1 MIERPLDLDAIAAFV
16 CIAEL
21 DSFTRAAEA
30 MRTTQAA
37 ISLKLKRLEARLGCR
52 LVERTPRY
60 VRLSA
65 RGAAFLEHARELL
78 EAQDRALAEFAGTRQ
93 RLTIG
98 ISDHVAGPELPAL
111 IARMNAQD
119 PQLLIDIRIGSSG
132 DLIQSFDRRELDT
145 VIVRLHNGRSDGEI
159 LTEEKFGW
167 FAAPSWRHRAGEPL
181 PVATLAEP
189 CGVRAMAAKLL
200 DAAGVPW
207 TEIFVGGGVAAV
219 AAAVTA
225 GLGVA
230 ALAPR
235 MLPFGAI
242 DVGPK
247 LGLPDLPRL
256 PVLLHT
262 RVKDGRPRDAL
273 AALAAAFRSVV
284 RGARATPAKKGRKK
298 IDGRKAMLLPIPGKR
313 TAQAET
319 GKGARAGAIKRKAG

>member
-1 MIERPLDLDAIAAFV
+1 MTEPLDLDSVQAFIR
-16 CIAEL
+16 IAEL
-21 DSFTRAAEA
+21 GSFTRAAEA

-37 ISLKLKRLEARLGCR
+37 VSLKLKRLEARLGCR
-52 LVERTPRY
+52 LVERTPRR
-60 VRLSA
+60 VQLSA
-65 RGAAFLEHARELL
+65 QGEAFLDHARELL
-78 EAQDRALAEFAGTRQ
+78 VAHDRALGVFASARQ

-119 PQLLIDIRIGSSG
+119 PQLVIEIRIGSSG
-132 DLIQSFDRRELDT
+132 DLLQSFDRRELDT
-145 VIVRLHNGRSDGEI
+145 VIVRLEVGRGDGEMI
-159 LTEEKFGW
+159 AEEKFGW
-167 FAAPSWRHRAGEPL
+167 FASPGWQHRAGEPL

-189 CGVRAMAAKLL
+189 CGVRVLASQLL

-219 AAAVTA
+219 AAAVMA

-235 MLPFGAI
+235 MLPFGAVE
-242 DVGPK
+242 VGQS

-273 AALAAAFRSVV
+273 AALSAAFRSAV
-284 RGARATPAKKGRKK
+284 RGRPTPAKLFAA
-298 IDGRKAMLLPIPGKR
+298 DSA
-313 TAQAET
+313 AE
-319 GKGARAGAIKRKAG
+319 G

>member
-1 MIERPLDLDAIAAFV
+1 MIERPLDLDAVQAFV
-16 CIAEL
+16 LIA
-21 DSFTRAAEA
+21 DFGSFTRAADV
-30 MRTTQAA
+30 MQTTQAA
-37 ISLKLKRLEARLGCR
+37 MSLKLKRLEDRLGSR
-52 LVERTPRY
+52 LIERTPRY
-60 VRLSA
+60 VELSA

-78 EAQDRALAEFAGTRQ
+78 GVHDRALYAVAETRQ

-119 PQLLIDIRIGSSG
+119 PQLVIEIRIGSSG
-132 DLIQSFDRRELDT
+132 DLLQSFDRRELDT
-145 VIVRLHNGRSDGEI
+145 VIVRLHAGRTDGEVV
-159 LTEEKFGW
+159 TEEKFRW
-167 FAAPSWRHRAGEPL
+167 FAAPGWQRRAGEPL

-189 CGVRAMAAKLL
+189 CGVRVMAGRLL

-235 MLPFGAI
+235 MLPFGAV

-256 PVLLHT
+256 PVLLHS

-273 AALAAAFRSVV
+273 AALSAAFKSAV
-284 RGARATPAKKGRKK
+284 RG
-298 IDGRKAMLLPIPGKR
+298 
-313 TAQAET
+313 
-319 GKGARAGAIKRKAG
+319 